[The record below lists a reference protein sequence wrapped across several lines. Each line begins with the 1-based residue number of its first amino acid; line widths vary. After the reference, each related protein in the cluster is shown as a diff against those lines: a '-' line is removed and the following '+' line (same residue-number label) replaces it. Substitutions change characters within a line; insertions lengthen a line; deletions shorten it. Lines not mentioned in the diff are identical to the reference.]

1 MGTVMRARRLSSA
14 VAIPKGYDMTHHTA
28 AHRSQAMNA
37 CIDNCTQCHAT
48 CLETINYCLSQG
60 GQHAAPEHI
69 GLLATCADICATSA
83 DAMLRGTAI
92 HAATCGACAAV
103 CRQCAASS
111 ARMGRSEERR
121 CGKGCVG
128 TCVTRGSQYHYK
140 KN

>member
-14 VAIPKGYDMTHHTA
+14 IAIPKEYDMTHHTA

-69 GLLATCADICATSA
+69 GLLATCADI
-83 DAMLRGTAI
+83 
-92 HAATCGACAAV
+92 
-103 CRQCAASS
+103 
-111 ARMGRSEERR
+111 RSEEHTSELQSLIRISYAVF
-121 CGKGCVG
+121 CLK
-128 TCVTRGSQYHYK
+128 
-140 KN
+140 

>member
-14 VAIPKGYDMTHHTA
+14 IAIPKEYDMTHHTA
-28 AHRSQAMNA
+28 AHRSRAMNA

-83 DAMLRGTAI
+83 DAMLRGPSITP
-92 HAATCGACAAV
+92 ATCGSCAEV
-103 CRQCAASS
+103 CRPC
-111 ARMGRSEERR
+111 RSEERGV
-121 CGKGCVG
+121 GKEGVG
-128 TCVTRGSQYHYK
+128 TGRARG
-140 KN
+140 